1 MRDSK
6 ENRKNELNRKNKT
19 NKRNQIIRKDI
30 KKGTTVIEF

>member
-30 KKGTTVIEF
+30 KKEQQ